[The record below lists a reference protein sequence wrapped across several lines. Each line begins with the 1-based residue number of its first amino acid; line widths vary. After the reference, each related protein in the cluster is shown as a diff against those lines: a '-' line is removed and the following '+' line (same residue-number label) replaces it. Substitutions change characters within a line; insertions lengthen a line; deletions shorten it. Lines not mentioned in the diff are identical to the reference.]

1 MKVYY
6 PEEIISLAEHLALEN
21 RLSPMIP
28 TNQSEMMHS
37 AFVAA
42 YNDGVAD
49 MVTAIRDYFNDLKEE
64 ET

>member
-6 PEEIISLAEHLALEN
+6 PEEIISIAEHLTLDH
-21 RLSPMIP
+21 RLTPMIP
-28 TNQSEMMHS
+28 TNQSEMMHA

-49 MVTAIRDYFNDLKEE
+49 MAIAIRDYFNDLKEE